1 MSSDRAMEVTSL
13 LLREGV
19 LRRDDAEHRVV
30 YEELGKDPIL
40 TEAVRE
46 RLGAVG
52 YALVDDLG
60 HVGVRVSSEAERAW
74 PTRNRMGLTAAH
86 IRLIVYLWTQLV
98 YREVVNL
105 RRDLRATAPGQSGFF
120 DISEE
125 EPFVSYR
132 AIWNAFAERMSA
144 NRLKGVLQ
152 KLKRDRFIRYD
163 EKRDR
168 IWAGGALY
176 VLIDRARMEE
186 FVVEL
191 ARRLGAGD
199 AVSAVEQIV
208 TGSVVPPGEP
218 EEGERP

>member
-1 MSSDRAMEVTSL
+1 
-13 LLREGV
+13 
-19 LRRDDAEHRVV
+19 
-30 YEELGKDPIL
+30 
-40 TEAVRE
+40 
-46 RLGAVG
+46 
-52 YALVDDLG
+52 
-60 HVGVRVSSEAERAW
+60 
-74 PTRNRMGLTAAH
+74 
-86 IRLIVYLWTQLV
+86 
-98 YREVVNL
+98 
-105 RRDLRATAPGQSGFF
+105 
-120 DISEE
+120 
-125 EPFVSYR
+125 
-132 AIWNAFAERMSA
+132 MSA

-208 TGSVVPPGEP
+208 TGTVVPPGEP
-218 EEGERP
+218 EEGEQP

>member
-1 MSSDRAMEVTSL
+1 MTTDRAMEVASL

-19 LRRDDAEHRVV
+19 LRRDDAEHRAI
-30 YEELGKDPIL
+30 YEELGKDPVL
-40 TEAVRE
+40 TDAVRE
-46 RLGAVG
+46 RLAAVG

-60 HVGVRVSSEAERAW
+60 HVGVRVSGEAESAW
-74 PTRNRMGLTAAH
+74 STRNRMGLTAAH

-105 RRDLRATAPGQSGFF
+105 RRDLRGSAPGQSEFF
-120 DISEE
+120 DADE
-125 EPFVSYR
+125 EPSVSYR
-132 AIWNAFAERMSA
+132 AVWNAFAERMSA
-144 NRLKGVLQ
+144 HRLKGVLQ

-176 VLIDRARMEE
+176 VLIDRTRMEE

-191 ARRLGAGD
+191 ARRLGTGD
-199 AVSAVEQIV
+199 AISAVEQIA
-208 TGSVVPPGEP
+208 TGTVVPGEP
-218 EEGERP
+218 EEGEQP

>member
-13 LLREGV
+13 PLREGV
-19 LRRDDAEHRVV
+19 LRRDEAEHRAI

-40 TEAVRE
+40 TEVVRE
-46 RLGAVG
+46 RLGAIG

-60 HVGVRVSSEAERAW
+60 HVGVRVSTEAESAW
-74 PTRNRMGLTAAH
+74 STRNRMGLTAAH
-86 IRLIVYLWTQLV
+86 IRLIVYLWTELV
-98 YREVVNL
+98 YREIVNL
-105 RRDLRATAPGQSGFF
+105 RRDLRATAPAQSEFF
-120 DISEE
+120 DTADE

-132 AIWNAFAERMSA
+132 SIWNAFAERMSA

-176 VLIDRARMEE
+176 VLIDRVRMEE

-191 ARRLGAGD
+191 ARRLGSGD

-208 TGSVVPPGEP
+208 TGTVAPLGEP
-218 EEGERP
+218 EEGGQP